1 MSVET
6 TAKIVAQMR
15 AQGNQPGLVRIL
27 KKDIAQ
33 WALKNPWHR
42 HSETVSAWLPYLK
55 PRKFYTAAELVPLF
69 PILALTMGLQPI
81 LLPQKSSARLS
92 NELKFA
98 NLPVLKNANGTQT
111 FVHPLQHRPPLQ
123 EFFIVEEI
131 HKWRERDLTQ
141 DEFEA
146 EIFK

>member
-1 MSVET
+1 MSKET

-27 KKDIAQ
+27 KMEIAR
-33 WALKNPWHR
+33 WAMKNPRHR
-42 HSETVSAWLPYLK
+42 HADGVTAWLPYLK

-69 PILALTMGLQPI
+69 PVLALTMGFEPI
-81 LLPQKSSARLS
+81 LMPQKSSARLS

-111 FVHPLQHRPPLQ
+111 FLHPLQHRHPLQ
-123 EFFIVEEI
+123 EFFICERM
-131 HKWRERDLTQ
+131 HFWRDQELTQ
-141 DEFEA
+141 EQFEA

>member
-1 MSVET
+1 MSKET

-15 AQGNQPGLVRIL
+15 AQGNQAGLVRIL
-27 KKDIAQ
+27 KMEIAQ
-33 WALKNPWHR
+33 WATKNPKHR
-42 HSETVSAWLPYLK
+42 HADSVTAWLPYLK
-55 PRKFYTAAELVPLF
+55 PRKFYPAAELVPLF
-69 PILALTMGLQPI
+69 PVLALTMGFEPI

-111 FVHPLQHRPPLQ
+111 FVHPLWPKPVQM
-123 EFFIVEEI
+123 EFFICERI
-131 HKWRERDLTQ
+131 HFWRERELTQ

>member
-1 MSVET
+1 MSAAT

-15 AQGNQPGLVRIL
+15 AQGNQVGLVRIL
-27 KKDIAQ
+27 KMEIAQ
-33 WALKNPWHR
+33 WATKNPRHR
-42 HSETVSAWLPYLK
+42 HADSVTAWLPYLK

-69 PILALTMGLQPI
+69 PVLALTMGFEPI
-81 LLPQKSSARLS
+81 LMPQKSSSRLS

-111 FVHPLQHRPPLQ
+111 FAHPLWSKPVQM
-123 EFFIVEEI
+123 EFFICERI
-131 HKWRERDLTQ
+131 HFWRERELTQ
-141 DEFEA
+141 AEFEA

>member
-27 KKDIAQ
+27 KMEIAK
-33 WALKNPWHR
+33 WAMQNPRHR
-42 HSETVSAWLPYLK
+42 HADAVSAWLPYLK
-55 PRKFYTAAELVPLF
+55 ARKFYTAAELVPLF
-69 PILALTMGLQPI
+69 PVLALTMGFQPI

-98 NLPVLKNANGTQT
+98 NLPVLKNANGSQT
-111 FVHPLQHRPPLQ
+111 FLHPLQHRPPLQ
-123 EFFIVEEI
+123 EFFICERI
-131 HKWRERDLTQ
+131 HYWREQELTQ
-141 DEFEA
+141 EEFEV